1 MRNPQ
6 SLPVKDEPYQPLQ
19 IATIQQNTH
28 YTLYAAK
35 IQKVTHDLTKLVKN
49 FIKNTFLINNDG
61 IREGTITITITMT

>member
-28 YTLYAAK
+28 YTFYAAK
-35 IQKVTHDLTKLVKN
+35 IQKVTINRVFFFNFFLTFKGRGSR
-49 FIKNTFLINNDG
+49 D
-61 IREGTITITITMT
+61 